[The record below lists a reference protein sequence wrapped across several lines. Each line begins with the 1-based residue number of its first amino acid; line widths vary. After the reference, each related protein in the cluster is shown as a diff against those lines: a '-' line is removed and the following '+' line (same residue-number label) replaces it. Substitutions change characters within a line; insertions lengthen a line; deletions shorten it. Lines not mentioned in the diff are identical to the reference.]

1 MNTETYFLPSHLLS
15 YLFNGDASELTDQEE
30 AEYNAW
36 EVATFPHGAWAVS
49 SVPAGFRRTNDMN
62 NTGGDC
68 REVVFQTNDDPN
80 EPPLED
86 CISAADLAVIQAMR
100 ARGWAV
106 ALFTP
111 AELEAIDSE
120 DVENQMIAAGN
131 NCIAEWLG
139 GAV

>member
-15 YLFNGDASELTDQEE
+15 YLFNGDASGLTDQEK
-30 AEYNAW
+30 ANYDAW
-36 EVATFPHGAWAVS
+36 EVATFPHGGWAVS

-68 REVVFQTNDDPN
+68 REVVFQFEGRQDPM
-80 EPPLED
+80 LED
-86 CISAADLAVIQAMR
+86 CISASDLRVIEAMR

-111 AELEAIDSE
+111 AELHDIDSY
-120 DVENQMIAAGN
+120 DVEAQMIAAGN
-131 NCIAEWLG
+131 DCIVEWRG
-139 GAV
+139 GE

>member
-36 EVATFPHGAWAVS
+36 EAATFPHGAWAVS

-68 REVVFQTNDDPN
+68 REVVFQLNQDPN
-80 EPPLED
+80 APPPDILSPEE
-86 CISAADLAVIQAMR
+86 LAVLRALH

-106 ALFTP
+106 AVFSPDEVGDTDP
-111 AELEAIDSE
+111 E

-131 NCIAEWLG
+131 DWLQEQRST
-139 GAV
+139 